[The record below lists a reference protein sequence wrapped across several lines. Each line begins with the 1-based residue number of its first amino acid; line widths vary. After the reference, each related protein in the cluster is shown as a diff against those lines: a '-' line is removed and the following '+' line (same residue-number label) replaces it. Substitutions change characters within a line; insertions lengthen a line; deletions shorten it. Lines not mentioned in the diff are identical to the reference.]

1 MESELDM
8 QQGRGKESF
17 FDYMFSL
24 TEDER
29 SNISNL
35 SQYIILSVIPIFV
48 LVKFIN
54 IYLPVYDSTKGTFEI
69 LFELVFQLVFL
80 ILIIWFI
87 NKFILYIPTY
97 SNVEYGNISIL
108 NMVLPLLFILF
119 SLDNNI
125 KLKMNHL
132 YDNLINYLGYK
143 EGLNNEEDK
152 VDNDII
158 EQVVNTPEIPQVNQ
172 VIPPTDQ
179 VPRQIST
186 NMSQEN
192 FEAMSQDPQAYNQG
206 FSTNMY

>member
-8 QQGRGKESF
+8 QEGRGKVSF
-17 FDYMFSL
+17 FDYIFSL

-54 IYLPVYDSTKGTFEI
+54 IYLPVYDSTKGGFEI

-87 NKFILYIPTY
+87 NKIILYIPTY

-108 NMVLPLLFILF
+108 NMILPLLFILF

-143 EGLNNEEDK
+143 EGLDKEEEKVVDK
-152 VDNDII
+152 DII
-158 EQVVNTPEIPQVNQ
+158 EQVVNTSEIPQG
-172 VIPPTDQ
+172 IPPTDQ

-186 NMSQEN
+186 NMTQEK
-192 FEAMSQDPQAYNQG
+192 FEAMPQDPQAYNQG